1 MDNKFK
7 IVYDNIQVYEC
18 YFHTE
23 FIYKESTY
31 HLHASIH
38 DKFLEHFEVTDNEDN
53 VIKNSE
59 ILEIGKEVL
68 RASYYMS
75 NINIDYFH

>member
-7 IVYDNIQVYEC
+7 IVYDDIQVNEC

-38 DKFLEHFEVTDNEDN
+38 DKFLEHFEITDSYDN
-53 VIKNSE
+53 VIKDSE
-59 ILEIGKEVL
+59 ILEVGKEVL
-68 RASYYMS
+68 RETYYRAHIS
-75 NINIDYFH
+75 IDYFI